1 MAANYSFLESFAK
14 YIIDK
19 LGKGK
24 EVQIILPNNFSCLE
38 LKKILIDKYKIK
50 LPVII
55 PFISI
60 ISKKNLDA
68 DYISKI
74 EELFILSEI
83 ITEYKELTFNIEES
97 LKAAKILRK
106 LFNDLILNNID
117 IKLIE
122 VYNNSSYWQ
131 KIYKFLEYCFLR
143 WQEEISPIMNSDS
156 FCDRCKERSLYTNR
170 RDDEQR
176 STKWR
181 SIQYNQ
187 KQTKAVYKL
196 KLLHEEIIKIKNG
209 HKQIILAGIFKPDP
223 FLKKFKEELK
233 DYIIHYNPSL
243 SARDFLHNVDD
254 KQEFVEDTERR
265 TAAYTNVHEDSSTG
279 STHKLPLDKNYARSL
294 NNISYLEPHDIY
306 EEAKQIAY
314 ICSRNKDKRI
324 AIITDNNKLKRVYC
338 NFLDKYEDLLGHDLR
353 LTNIGELLTSIIK
366 ILCNNFDLK
375 TLFLLLKNPL
385 INCPMV
391 QKLELMLSNKNRFIS
406 SPKYLLQLQFDNED
420 IREYCRNL
428 IDILFTNTP
437 YNIQDI
443 LVAAKEIAE
452 KILPTIWGKEGGT
465 ELLEFLT
472 NLTAYCK
479 YINPTDKKDF
489 PKIFSFLLSNIRYYK
504 NTEAANIIIGSPTD
518 LVLCEFDLI
527 ILPHFNN
534 ENWSPNK
541 QVHPWLLN
549 KKALQILNIDYDE
562 IDSNLYSDYFNLF
575 LQNKQVIILNA
586 KKYDKKLT
594 TTSNLFLK
602 LQKDCVS
609 SHDSIAG
616 FSNYMDT
623 VFKPQ
628 YNNESTALNTFF
640 PTTLSVTDIETL
652 IRNPYGFYAK
662 KILGLRKKD
671 NIWEEPKI
679 SDFGNFIHNVLE
691 EYSKNYDK
699 QYMNLNLLDKQ
710 NALINIGNHILYST
724 ILPIYTKKAW
734 QIKLVAF
741 SKAFILFDIERRKN
755 CKEIYFEIK
764 GELRLNIAGQDIKII
779 GIADRIEI
787 SKSNNI
793 TILDYKT
800 GTIPTKK
807 EIELGLS
814 PQLIIESLMLLE
826 NGFTEFYSCKSGN
839 PVINKEIT
847 IAYVKITSTDPYI
860 QTTEIALNIKTLN
873 RHKAGLIKLLE
884 HYITNKFFSYDLNLS
899 KYNDYLHLSRCNTAI
914 KSQYDKQDPLLQP
927 NY

>member
-1 MAANYSFLESFAK
+1 MAADYSFLESFAE

-19 LGKGK
+19 LYKGE

-38 LKKILIDKYKIK
+38 LKKILTDKYKIK

-55 PFISI
+55 PFTSI
-60 ISKKNLDA
+60 ISKKNLDS
-68 DYISKI
+68 DYVSKI

-83 ITEYKELTFNIEES
+83 ITEYKELPFNIEES
-97 LKAAKILRK
+97 LKAAEILRK

-122 VYNNSSYWQ
+122 VYNNSNYWQ

-143 WQEEISPIMNSDS
+143 WQEEISLIVNSAS
-156 FCDRCKERSLYTNR
+156 FGDRREERSLYTNR

-176 STKWR
+176 STKWG
-181 SIQYNQ
+181 SIHYTQ
-187 KQTKAVYKL
+187 KQTKAVHKL
-196 KLLHEEIIKIKNG
+196 KLLQEEIIKIKNG
-209 HKQIILAGIFKPDP
+209 NKQIILAGIFKPDP
-223 FLKKFKEELK
+223 FLKKFEQELK

-243 SARDFLHNVDD
+243 SAIDFLHNLAN
-254 KQEFVEDTERR
+254 KEEFVGDTERR
-265 TAAYTNVHEDSSTG
+265 TAAYTNVREDSSTG
-279 STHKLPLDKNYARSL
+279 STHKLPLEASYARSL
-294 NNISYLEPHDIY
+294 NNIYYLEPNDIY

-324 AIITDNNKLKRVYC
+324 AIVTDNNKLKRVYC
-338 NFLDKYEDLLGHDLR
+338 NFLDKYEDLLGNDLR

-428 IDILFTNTP
+428 IDILFTDTP
-437 YNIQDI
+437 HNIQDI
-443 LVAAKEIAE
+443 LVAAKKIAE
-452 KILPTIWGKEGGT
+452 KLLPTIWEKEGGA

-472 NLTAYCK
+472 NLTTYSK
-479 YINPTDKKDF
+479 YINLTDKKDF
-489 PKIFSFLLSNIRYYK
+489 PKIFSFLLSNIKYYK
-504 NTEAANIIIGSPTD
+504 NTESANIIIGSPAD

-541 QVHPWLLN
+541 KAHPLLS

-562 IDSNLYSDYFNLF
+562 IGSTLYSDYFNLF

-586 KKYDKKLT
+586 KKYDGKLT

-602 LQKDCVS
+602 LQKDYVS
-609 SHDSIAG
+609 SRDRVAG
-616 FSNYMDT
+616 SSNYMDT
-623 VFKPQ
+623 VVKLR
-628 YNNESTALNTFF
+628 YDNEFTAPNTFF

-679 SDFGNFIHNVLE
+679 SDFGNFIHKVLE
-691 EYSKNYDK
+691 EYSKNYDT
-699 QYMNLNLLDKQ
+699 QYINLNLLDKQ
-710 NALINIGNHILYST
+710 NALINIGDHILYST
-724 ILPIYTKKAW
+724 ILPVYTKKAW

-755 CKEIYFEIK
+755 CKKIYFEIK

-807 EIELGLS
+807 EIKLGLS

-826 NGFTEFYSCKSGN
+826 NGFTECHSRTLCHSRESGN

-847 IAYVKITSTDPYI
+847 IAYVEITSTDPYI
-860 QTTEIALNIKTLN
+860 QTTEIALNIETLN
-873 RHKAGLIKLLE
+873 RHKAGLVKLLE

-899 KYNDYLHLSRCNTAI
+899 KYNDYLHLSRCHTAT
-914 KSQYDKQDPLLQP
+914 
-927 NY
+927 